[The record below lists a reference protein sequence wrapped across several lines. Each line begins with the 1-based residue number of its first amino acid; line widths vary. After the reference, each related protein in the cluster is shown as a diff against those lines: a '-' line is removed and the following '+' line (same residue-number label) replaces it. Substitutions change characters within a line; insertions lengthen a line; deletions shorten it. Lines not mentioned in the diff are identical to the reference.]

1 MAESVNRV
9 VLPSVSVD
17 RAVAVDRERDREGKK
32 RGAAAPQPDGAK
44 ESVPPPAEPEEDAM
58 PVDPK
63 KGKALDIKV

>member
-32 RGAAAPQPDGAK
+32 RGAASQQQESAK
-44 ESVPPPAEPEEDAM
+44 ESAPPPATPDEEEM

-63 KGKALDIKV
+63 KGKAIDIKV